1 MRRLSMEKVR
11 EILRLS
17 LDCHL
22 GNREIGRAL
31 KISHPVVGQ
40 YLNNFQRS
48 ETPYSE
54 VMNLSD
60 TQLLEIVNSS
70 KKRENLLHAE
80 LEALFPEFAK
90 ELKRKGVTLQLLWE
104 EYKENRESHYSYS
117 QFCFHFQV
125 NREKCKK
132 PLDLL

>member
-1 MRRLSMEKVR
+1 MEKIR

-17 LDCHL
+17 LECHL

-54 VMNLSD
+54 VKKLSD
-60 TQLLEIVNSS
+60 TELLEIVNTS
-70 KKRENLLHAE
+70 KKRENILLAE
-80 LEALFPEFAK
+80 LEAQFPKFAK
-90 ELKRKGVTLQLLWE
+90 EFN
-104 EYKENRESHYSYS
+104 Y
-117 QFCFHFQV
+117 
-125 NREKCKK
+125 
-132 PLDLL
+132 PIA